1 MTPARRP
8 PSPAAGFVLCAAAV
22 AAVALA
28 AHCFG
33 WVLCPLKRLTG
44 IPCPT
49 CGTTRACLLLLRGEV
64 RAAFATQPFALAA
77 LPLLA
82 SAVLFPRVRALAAAL
97 WKRPA
102 AKVFCLFLLLA
113 DWLYVL
119 LRAN

>member
-1 MTPARRP
+1 MTPTRRP
-8 PSPAAGFVLCAAAV
+8 SSPAAQFLLCAAAA
-22 AAVALA
+22 AAVALV

-44 IPCPT
+44 IPCPA

-64 RAAFATQPFALAA
+64 RAAFATQPFALTA
-77 LPLLA
+77 LLLA
-82 SAVLFPRVRALAAAL
+82 PAAFFPRVRALAAAL
-97 WKRPA
+97 WKRPS
-102 AKVFCLFLLLA
+102 AKALCLFLLLA